1 MKYIKRSK
9 TTILERFN
17 KLSTLK
23 TLKIYALIERLESNP
38 QKGNVLGHI
47 GTMSIRELKY
57 KSFRFYF
64 IVDGHKLIL
73 FNKGKIKELLIRFIR
88 MSKKNNQQ
96 KTIEEI
102 KTILQTI
109 GEEGF
114 K

>member
-1 MKYIKRSK
+1 MIKIIILNTLRDEIYK
-9 TTILERFN
+9 TFKN
-17 KLSTLK
+17 DS
-23 TLKIYALIERLESNP
+23 LKIYALIERLESNP